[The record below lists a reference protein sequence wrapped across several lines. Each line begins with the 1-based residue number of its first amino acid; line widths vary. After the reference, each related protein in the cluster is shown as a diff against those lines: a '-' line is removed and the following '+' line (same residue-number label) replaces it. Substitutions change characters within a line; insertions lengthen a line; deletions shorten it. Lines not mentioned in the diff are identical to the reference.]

1 MYEIENNVEIP
12 EPKRYRN
19 SKYPF
24 DQMEIGQSFKVEG
37 KNPSSAVSQQNKRN
51 PEKRFIVRREGCG
64 FRVWRVEVAHVQKPP
79 LEFLD

>member
-12 EPKRYRN
+12 ELKRFRN

-24 DQMEIGQSFKVEG
+24 DLMEVGQSFKVEG

-51 PEKRFIVRREGCG
+51 PEKRFIVRREGDD
-64 FRVWRVEVAHVQKPP
+64 FRVWRVAV
-79 LEFLD
+79 

>member
-12 EPKRYRN
+12 EPKRFRN

-24 DQMEIGQSFKVEG
+24 DLMEVGQSFKVEG

-51 PEKRFIVRREGCG
+51 PYKRFIVRREGDD
-64 FRVWRVEVAHVQKPP
+64 FRVWRVEVEVIQRS
-79 LEFLD
+79 LFD